1 MKVENV
7 IFNDDLV
14 KKMKKREF
22 IEMHK
27 NLFFLDRPLEDREK
41 MLAEIYDDIK
51 VSSMN
56 CDF

>member
-7 IFNDDLV
+7 TFNDDLV

-27 NLFFLDRPLEDREK
+27 KLFFLDRPLEDREK

-51 VSSMN
+51 GVKYEL
-56 CDF
+56 

>member
-7 IFNDDLV
+7 TFNDDLV
-14 KKMKKREF
+14 KKMKKRKF

-51 VSSMN
+51 GVK
-56 CDF
+56 FEL